1 MKVAI
6 ITDQHFGFKKGSK
19 LYHDYFL
26 KFYEETFFPT
36 LEREGITTVLDLGD
50 TFDNRKGIDS
60 YSLDWAKKHYFDPLH
75 LRGISVVSIVGN
87 HTAYYKNTN
96 ELNTI
101 DLLLR
106 EYDNITILSECQELK
121 VGNLD
126 VLFIHWINIENE
138 VETYKKIKE
147 SKCKV
152 AMGHLELNGFTATQG
167 HLMEHGADFEIYNK
181 FKQVFSGHFHT
192 RSNNGTIYYLGN
204 PYEMFW
210 NDVND
215 KRGFHI
221 YDTETLKLKS
231 VNNPFQ
237 LYKVINYNDTP
248 RQLTNFTEYTDKIV
262 KVVVRQ
268 KSNEKEYNR
277 FMQSLDKARPVDV
290 KVVERTDHLVYD
302 GEIIEQT
309 EDTMTLLT
317 KYIEELDTDLDRIR
331 IKKVISEIYTEAI
344 ECTL

>member
-1 MKVAI
+1 MCI
-6 ITDQHFGFKKGSK
+6 RD
-19 LYHDYFL
+19 
-26 KFYEETFFPT
+26 
-36 LEREGITTVLDLGD
+36 R
-50 TFDNRKGIDS
+50 
-60 YSLDWAKKHYFDPLH
+60 
-75 LRGISVVSIVGN
+75 
-87 HTAYYKNTN
+87 
-96 ELNTI
+96 
-101 DLLLR
+101 R
-106 EYDNITILSECQELK
+106 EYSNITVVTECQELK

-126 VLFIHWINIENE
+126 ILFIPWINIENE

-181 FKQVFSGHFHT
+181 FKQVFSGHYHT

-221 YDTETLKLKS
+221 YDTETLKLKTI
-231 VNNPFQ
+231 NNPFQ
-237 LYKVINYNDTP
+237 LYKVINYHDTP

-277 FMQSLDKARPVDV
+277 FMSALDKARPVDV

-302 GEIIEQT
+302 GEIVEQT

-317 KYIEELDTDLDRIR
+317 KYIEELDTDLNLTR
-331 IKKVISEIYTEAI
+331 IKKVISEVYTEAI
-344 ECTL
+344 ECI

>member
-1 MKVAI
+1 M
-6 ITDQHFGFKKGSK
+6 
-19 LYHDYFL
+19 
-26 KFYEETFFPT
+26 
-36 LEREGITTVLDLGD
+36 
-50 TFDNRKGIDS
+50 
-60 YSLDWAKKHYFDPLH
+60 
-75 LRGISVVSIVGN
+75 VSIVGN

-106 EYDNITILSECQELK
+106 EYSNITVVTECTELN
-121 VGNLD
+121 VGGLD
-126 VLFIHWINIENE
+126 ILFIPWINIENE
-138 VETYKKIKE
+138 SDTYRKIKE

-152 AMGHLELNGFTATQG
+152 AMGHLELNGFTATHG
-167 HLMEHGADFEIYNK
+167 HIMEHGADFEVYNK
-181 FKQVFSGHFHT
+181 FKQVFSGHYHT

-221 YDTETLKLKS
+221 YDTETLKLKTI
-231 VNNPFQ
+231 NNPFQ
-237 LYKVINYNDTP
+237 LYKVINYHDTP
-248 RQLTNFTEYTDKIV
+248 RQLTNFGEYSNKIV

-277 FMQSLDKARPVDV
+277 FMQALDKARPVDV
-290 KVVERTDHLVYD
+290 KIVERTDHLVHD

-317 KYIEELDTDLDRIR
+317 KYIDDLETDLDRSR
-331 IKKVISEIYTEAI
+331 IKKLINETYTEAL
-344 ECTL
+344 ECI

>member
-36 LEREGITTVLDLGD
+36 LEREGITTILDLGD

-60 YSLDWAKKHYFDPLH
+60 YSLDWAKKHYFDPI
-75 LRGISVVSIVGN
+75 RSRSISMVSVVGN

-126 VLFIHWINIENE
+126 ILFIPWINVENE
-138 VETYKKIKE
+138 VETYKKINE

-152 AMGHLELNGFTATQG
+152 AMGHLELNGFVATHG

-181 FKQVFSGHFHT
+181 FKQVFSGHYHT

-221 YDTETLKLKS
+221 YDTETLKLKTI
-231 VNNPFQ
+231 NNPFQ

-268 KSNEKEYNR
+268 KTNEKEYNR
-277 FMQSLDKARPVDV
+277 FMQALDKDSPVDV
-290 KVVERTDHLVYD
+290 KIVERTDHLAVAD
-302 GEIIEQT
+302 EFIDQT

-317 KYIEELDTDLDRIR
+317 KYIDELDTDLDTIR
-331 IKKVISEIYTEAI
+331 IKKVISDTYTEAL
-344 ECTL
+344 ECI

>member
-121 VGNLD
+121 IGNLD
-126 VLFIHWINIENE
+126 VLFIPWINIENE